1 MGLLRRWLKYQQYLP
16 KQLQIPHSTSTRACI
31 YYLSTGPGCESS
43 DTEKWE
49 QGWGASA
56 AELVWGAEW
65 CQSHI
70 SVPSCL
76 NLAEAPQRA
85 PVPALLLEGDGLS
98 PIFCWGVS
106 LCIWMFAEFFFFP
119 KNKTIFNTQ
128 EWKYPEI
135 TWRKRAWSSCGDTI
149 LNNIQAQVFWK
160 RFLSRLENLY
170 RLSCAFL
177 NIVEIQ
183 CIRRGE

>member
-16 KQLQIPHSTSTRACI
+16 KQLQIPHSTSARACI

-119 KNKTIFNTQ
+119 KTRQILTLRSGSTLRSHGENEHDHPVVIQYWTIFRHRSSEKDSSQ
-128 EWKYPEI
+128 G
-135 TWRKRAWSSCGDTI
+135 WRT
-149 LNNIQAQVFWK
+149 
-160 RFLSRLENLY
+160 
-170 RLSCAFL
+170 
-177 NIVEIQ
+177 
-183 CIRRGE
+183 CIDSHALF